1 MSNNINLSDLLQC
14 WCLKFTG
21 HLNLIQIPNLG
32 TLKESATKYSFL
44 KTKNLTYRLLP
55 PRCFLSGLF
64 SFLGSNVSEKV
75 CFALRVKL
83 LYFDISSANLILLSE
98 YGVIISVNHLVAM
111 SDIAEKMFSNWLLSP
126 NWLSSTVI
134 LCLF

>member
-1 MSNNINLSDLLQC
+1 MSTNINLSDLLQL

-32 TLKESATKYSFL
+32 ILNESATKYSFL
-44 KTKNLTYRLLP
+44 KTKNITYRLLP
-55 PRCFLSGLF
+55 PCGFLSCLF

-75 CFALRVKL
+75 CFALKVNI
-83 LYFDISSANLILLSE
+83 YSAHLICLSE
-98 YGVIISVNHLVAM
+98 NSVIISVNHLVAM

-134 LCLF
+134 W